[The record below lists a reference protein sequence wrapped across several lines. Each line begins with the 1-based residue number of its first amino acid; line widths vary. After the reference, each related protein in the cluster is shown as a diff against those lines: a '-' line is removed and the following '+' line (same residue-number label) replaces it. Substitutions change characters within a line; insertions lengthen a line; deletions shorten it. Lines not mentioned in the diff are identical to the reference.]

1 MKRKLT
7 GYNETR
13 RDRRSSR
20 RLCLKRNCN
29 LLLVRVRTCCG
40 AGASLHRYNHKIM
53 HRTTVHFILKSALA
67 ILALLSGS
75 VLPASPPK
83 ARSLAL
89 EYTGLVQEIPAGTR
103 QLDFWMPVPHDD
115 PYQQITN
122 LEVESTHRY
131 EMNTDALGNRIIHLR
146 LDHPKAGKVQIT
158 LRFNAIRREH
168 RQDLLRVAAGTVGAK
183 AGGAERWL
191 KPDRLV
197 PLDDQ
202 IRVWAREVVDA
213 AHAKTDLGMARAIYN
228 HVVATV
234 KYDKSGKGWGRG
246 DIYYACENR
255 RGNCTDFHA
264 IFIGYA
270 RALGIPARFSI
281 GFPVP
286 ADRGSGQIAGYHCW
300 AEFYAKGIGW
310 VPVDASEAAKD
321 PSRREY
327 FFGAHDENRVEF
339 TRGRDLVLSPPQ
351 AGEPLNYFV
360 YPYAEADGKP
370 LSGVERTVTYRDL
383 ALGISAGSSR

>member
-1 MKRKLT
+1 MAHTRALRH
-7 GYNETR
+7 YNYR
-13 RDRRSSR
+13 
-20 RLCLKRNCN
+20 
-29 LLLVRVRTCCG
+29 
-40 AGASLHRYNHKIM
+40 IM
-53 HRTTVHFILKSALA
+53 HSTTVHFTLRCALA
-67 ILALLSGS
+67 VLALSSGP
-75 VLPASPPK
+75 VLQAGTAK
-83 ARSLAL
+83 ARSLAI
-89 EYTGLVQEIPAGTR
+89 EYTALVQEIPAGTG

-122 LEVESTHRY
+122 LEVESAHRY
-131 EMNTDALGNRIIHLR
+131 EINADALGNRILHLR
-146 LDHPKAGKVQIT
+146 LDHPKAGKVQVT

-168 RQDLLRVAAGTVGAK
+168 RQDLLRVAEGTVEANTGDV
-183 AGGAERWL
+183 ERWL

-197 PLDDQ
+197 PLDAQ
-202 IRVWAREVVDA
+202 IRAWAREVVDA
-213 AHAKTDLGMARAIYN
+213 AHAKTDLEMARAIYN

-270 RALGIPARFSI
+270 RALGIPARFAI
-281 GFPVP
+281 GFPLP

-339 TRGRDLVLSPPQ
+339 SRGRDLVLNPPQ

-360 YPYAEADGKP
+360 YPYAEADGKV

-383 ALGISAGSSR
+383 AVGNSAGSSQ